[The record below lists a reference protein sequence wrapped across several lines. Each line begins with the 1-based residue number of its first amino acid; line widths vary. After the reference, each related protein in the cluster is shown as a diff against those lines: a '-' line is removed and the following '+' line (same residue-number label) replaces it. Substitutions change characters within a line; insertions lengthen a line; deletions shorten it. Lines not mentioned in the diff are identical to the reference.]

1 MSLRNFRPKLPHWV
15 GAAACVALVAAGM
28 WKWPGRQEPPAVPA
42 PRIEFPAPDA
52 PWKQALWQQVLVPE
66 AALLRREE
74 HLIRDASFLAPLNQV
89 LDEKYLELGH
99 APESGAEKAAFL
111 KTLRESYSAA
121 TQGPEGMKA
130 LEKLIGQRFR
140 SPAISLDPETQSVT
154 ADYGVIPG
162 TLGWTTENGH
172 TLTASPLL
180 DESRHPQS
188 PLVAGMLEALV
199 KQHTGAREIVARL
212 CPLQDR
218 QQRFYEYRYLRRSEE
233 GHPGTGILTV
243 SPARDKSS
251 PFYTEWSHWIQHDR
265 FDRWSKQ
272 GYKLHQSLRE
282 QTAHPLAGAL
292 LEMDARLGLVI
303 HAEETTGPPVWRQDS
318 LEVAIQIQ
326 GHGWVSSY
334 FDQVPRLLPQSWQG
348 EPLAV
353 WPASQVENRNL
364 VTKVDGWKA
373 DVREG
378 QSGETSV
385 ETRDGIRYEW
395 RPAPAGSSSQTE
407 LVRIKSDGR
416 AEVLLHGGA
425 GCHHLALSPDDAWL
439 AFVDNGQGV
448 LVYWLGGAREGAVE

>member
-15 GAAACVALVAAGM
+15 GAAACMVLAGAGI
-28 WKWPGRQEPPAVPA
+28 WKWQGKQEPTASPA
-42 PRIEFPAPDA
+42 PRIDLPAPDA

-66 AALLRREE
+66 AALMRREE
-74 HLIRDASFLAPLNQV
+74 YLLRDTGFLAPLNRV

-99 APESGAEKAAFL
+99 APESEPEKTAFL
-111 KTLRESYSAA
+111 KTLRESYAVA
-121 TQGPEGMKA
+121 TQGPEGLKA
-130 LEKLIGQRFR
+130 LEKLIEQRFR
-140 SPAISLDPETQSVT
+140 APAISLDQETQSVT

-162 TLGWTTENGH
+162 TLGWTTEKGY

-188 PLVAGMLEALV
+188 PLIAGMLEALV
-199 KQHTGAREIVARL
+199 KQHVQAREIVVRL
-212 CPLQDR
+212 CPLLDR
-218 QQRFYEYRYLRRSEE
+218 QQRFYEYRYLRKSEE
-233 GHPGTGILTV
+233 GHAGTGILTV
-243 SPARDKSS
+243 SPAKDKSS

-282 QTAHPLAGAL
+282 QAAHPLAGAL
-292 LEMDARLGLVI
+292 LEMDVRLALVI
-303 HAEETTGPPVWRQDS
+303 HAQETSGTPVWRQDS
-318 LEVAIQIQ
+318 LELAIQNE

-334 FDQVPRLLPQSWQG
+334 FEQVPRLLPQTWQG

-353 WPASQVENRNL
+353 WPASQVESRNL
-364 VTKVDGWKA
+364 GTKVDAWKA
-373 DVREG
+373 AVREG

-385 ETRDGIRYEW
+385 RTRDGTRYEW

-407 LVRIKSDGR
+407 LVRVRSDGQ

-425 GCHHLALSPDDAWL
+425 RYHHLALSPDEAWL
-439 AFVDNGQGV
+439 AFVDNGHGV
-448 LVYWLGGAREGAVE
+448 LVYWLGGERAVE